1 MAKRTYGTYP
11 DVSSRSARVVVL
23 FPHLILGGGETAM
36 MEVAAGL
43 EASFEVRVA
52 ALDRRPTTVEPSV
65 REELLAR
72 FGRVAFVR
80 DGEGLAAAV
89 AGADAVLWYGLND
102 LTPRT
107 LAGLAPRPA
116 SIRVV
121 HTDKVQEI
129 EHHRRWAHA
138 IDAVA
143 CVTPAVARRLPGA
156 VFVPNAAPAARVA
169 GEAID
174 AFPCGPDG
182 RRRKTLGFL
191 GRFFSFKNV
200 DWLIGNAGRIGCN
213 LLLQGLD
220 TPEHTRAGLER
231 LARTAGT
238 AGRVRF
244 LDPAPTVGSLLRSVD
259 ALAVLSSQEG
269 FPMVV
274 VEAGLA
280 GTPVI
285 ATPVGALPEVFADE
299 VLFVPLEGGR
309 PRAEDVAAA
318 LDRADET
325 WGRRLAARVRELCA
339 PERVAGAYADLIE
352 TALAAR
358 AARRCA

>member
-1 MAKRTYGTYP
+1 MI
-11 DVSSRSARVVVL
+11 VL

-43 EASFEVRVA
+43 GAFFKVGVA
-52 ALDRRPTTVEPSV
+52 ALARRPMTVEPSV

-72 FGRVAFVR
+72 FGEVAFVR
-80 DGEGLAAAV
+80 DGDELAGAV

-107 LAGLAPRPA
+107 LAGMAPRPA
-116 SIRVV
+116 SIRVI
-121 HTDKVQEI
+121 HTDKVQEL
-129 EHHRRWAHA
+129 EHHRRWDHS

-143 CVTPAVARRLPGA
+143 CVCPAVARRLPGA
-156 VFVPNAAPAARVA
+156 VFIPNTAPAARVV
-169 GEAID
+169 GQAID
-174 AFPCGPDG
+174 PFPDSPPGPDG
-182 RRRKTLGFL
+182 RPRKTLGFL
-191 GRFFSFKNV
+191 GRLFSFKNV
-200 DWLIGNAGRIGCN
+200 PWLIENLERLGCN
-213 LLLQGLD
+213 LLIQGLD
-220 TPEHTRAGLER
+220 TDELTRADLER
-231 LARTAGT
+231 LARDRGVAD
-238 AGRVRF
+238 RVRF
-244 LDPAPTVGSLLRSVD
+244 LEPGPTVGTLLRSVD
-259 ALAVLSSQEG
+259 ALAVVSDREG

-285 ATPVGALPEVFADE
+285 ATPVGALPEVFPDE
-299 VLFVPLEGGR
+299 VLFVPLEGGH

-318 LDRADET
+318 LARVDED

-339 PERVAGAYADLIE
+339 PERVAAAYAGLVE
-352 TALAAR
+352 RTLAAR

>member
-1 MAKRTYGTYP
+1 
-11 DVSSRSARVVVL
+11 
-23 FPHLILGGGETAM
+23 M

-43 EASFEVRVA
+43 RSRFEITVA
-52 ALDRRPTTVEPSV
+52 ALDRRKRTVEPSA

-72 FGRVAFVR
+72 FGEVAFPR
-80 DGEGLAAAV
+80 DGDELARCL

-102 LTPRT
+102 LTPHT
-107 LAGLAPRPA
+107 LASVVPRPA
-116 SIRVV
+116 SIRVI
-121 HTDKVQEI
+121 HTDKVEEL
-129 EHHRRWAHA
+129 EHHRRWGHA

-143 CVTPAVARRLPGA
+143 CVSPAVARSLPGA
-156 VFVPNAAPAARVA
+156 AFIPNTASPARVA
-169 GEAID
+169 GEAMD
-174 AFPCGPDG
+174 PFPAGPDG

-200 DWLIGNAGRIGCN
+200 DWLIENAGGIGCN

-220 TPEHTRAGLER
+220 TPEHTREGLER
-231 LARTAGT
+231 LAEEAGT
-238 AGRVRF
+238 ATRVRF
-244 LDPAPTVGSLLRSVD
+244 LPPGPTVGTLLRSVD
-259 ALAVLSSQEG
+259 ALAVLSRHEG

-299 VLFVPLEGGR
+299 VLFVPLDGGR

-318 LDRADET
+318 LARADET
-325 WGRRLAARVRELCA
+325 WGRKLAARVRKICV
-339 PERVAGAYADLIE
+339 PERVAGAYADLVGR
-352 TALAAR
+352 TLALR

>member
-1 MAKRTYGTYP
+1 MC
-11 DVSSRSARVVVL
+11 VL
-23 FPHLILGGGETAM
+23 FPHLVLGGGETAM

-43 EASFEVRVA
+43 EAFFEVTVA
-52 ALDRRPTTVEPSV
+52 ALDRRRLTVEPSA
-65 REELLAR
+65 REELVAR
-72 FGRVAFVR
+72 FGEVAFPR
-80 DGEGLAAAV
+80 DGEELARCL

-107 LAGLAPRPA
+107 LAGVAPRPA
-116 SIRVV
+116 SVRVV
-121 HTDKVQEI
+121 HTDKVEEL

-143 CVTPAVARRLPGA
+143 CVSPAVARRLPGA
-156 VFVPNAAPAARVA
+156 AFIPNAASADRVA

-174 AFPCGPDG
+174 PFPPGPDG

-200 DWLIGNAGRIGCN
+200 PWLIENAGRIGCN

-220 TPEHTRAGLER
+220 TPEHTRGGLER

-238 AGRVRF
+238 ADRVRF
-244 LDPAPTVGSLLRSVD
+244 LEPGPTVGTLLKSVD
-259 ALAVLSSQEG
+259 ALAVVSSQEG

-299 VLFVPLEGGR
+299 VLFVPLDGGQ
-309 PRAEDVAAA
+309 PRTEDVAAA
-318 LDRADET
+318 LARADAA
-325 WGRRLAARVRELCA
+325 WGRKLAARVREVCA
-339 PERVAGAYADLIE
+339 PERVAAAYADLVE
-352 TALAAR
+352 RTLAER